1 MFPPLPRF
9 PRTLRSPRTLRT
21 LRSLHALHSADEC
34 LRQPGREVRVL
45 AEALLGTAPARV
57 PGDVQRGDEG
67 HVAAAGTEFGG
78 GMRGG
83 PLEQGG
89 VPGGADGQVDGKDRA
104 VEGHVAVRDLLDE
117 QGGDAQAA
125 AFQDVAL
132 DQVGEVGA
140 VVGPG
145 SVAVVDAGPGVGAH
159 QTVEGAEAREA
170 LGLGVQGVGEFEVS
184 VPGTAVGVPAVHPL
198 VELADLLAP
207 GHAGQKVG
215 DAGVEGAA
223 GSRYGGCAGAAAG
236 ATVRS

>member
-1 MFPPLPRF
+1 M
-9 PRTLRSPRTLRT
+9 
-21 LRSLHALHSADEC
+21 
-34 LRQPGREVRVL
+34 
-45 AEALLGTAPARV
+45 
-57 PGDVQRGDEG
+57 
-67 HVAAAGTEFGG
+67 AAAGTEFGG

-125 AFQDVAL
+125 AIQDVAL

-215 DAGVEGAA
+215 DAGVEGGGRVEVRGLRGGGGRGDRPVLRGHGSSLSA
-223 GSRYGGCAGAAAG
+223 GGGPGGRRGFVGDGLCRGVGFVGGWVLSVWESGRVGVRVWSRSSP
-236 ATVRS
+236 RSS